1 MLTVIKQSTIKGSRS
16 VVVLIIFFL
25 LIQTIS
31 FISIFPSS
39 KLAKSAIPNRI
50 PVMCVSEWVFKDNS
64 DLQLS
69 LRK

>member
-1 MLTVIKQSTIKGSRS
+1 M
-16 VVVLIIFFL
+16 VVLIIFFL